1 MGELPRRAGYFGAI
15 TLSKTLSPNPLAEP
29 KRFWPSMKAMAVLN
43 GGSEG
48 MGIFCAPRKKITPP
62 EALRRVERGVDSAK
76 FSQSQSGVN
85 RFVPLAGSSACEMLG
100 TGHAIFASPLR
111 RAGWGPILDD
121 CCGWRL
127 GSCGPNKAALRGGR
141 LLPLSPLALAS
152 QTPDDSPC
160 GHAERHSF
168 TARRACP
175 PRCACSACAR
185 RAAHSVTRAM
195 KSAEDLEFLGFRD
208 RFLDAPC
215 GPSGGEDP
223 ITGTGFTL

>member
-62 EALRRVERGVDSAK
+62 EASRRVERGVDTAK

-111 RAGWGPILDD
+111 RAGWGPILED

-127 GSCGPNKAALRGGR
+127 GPADRI
-141 LLPLSPLALAS
+141 
-152 QTPDDSPC
+152 
-160 GHAERHSF
+160 
-168 TARRACP
+168 RR
-175 PRCACSACAR
+175 
-185 RAAHSVTRAM
+185 
-195 KSAEDLEFLGFRD
+195 
-208 RFLDAPC
+208 
-215 GPSGGEDP
+215 PSGGGSLRHLSPSRLWLSKDP
-223 ITGTGFTL
+223 TTPPAGMPRDTPSQHVELGLLAALARPALAVLLTRSLAP